1 MQLPPADKAASVQYL
16 LSPHLL
22 RLASELSLSTWPALR
37 SYNRAKFLKL
47 GPMLICIC
55 GAGQVGNSLVAQ
67 LSSDNEVTVID
78 TNEEQLNKLGGNFE
92 VNTVLG
98 SASNPTAL
106 DQAGIHNFDMLIAV
120 TSSDEVNIVACELAS
135 HLFAIKVKIA
145 RLRNEAYSNY
155 PHIFRPDAL
164 SIDLVI
170 NPSALVT
177 DQIQLMTQY
186 PSALQVINFADG
198 KVKLVAIRASS
209 GSPLVGHRI
218 SELREH
224 IPHVHVRIAAIY
236 RNDRPIMPESS
247 TVIEDGDE
255 VFFIAEKNNI
265 RRVMSEMR
273 HLDESNKSIFIAGG
287 GIVGTKLAMRL
298 SKRHNVK
305 VFENNK
311 AKCQELASKLYGGT
325 VINSSATDRHA
336 LLEENV
342 DQCDIFCALTNN
354 DEVNLLSGL
363 TAKHLGAKK
372 SMVLLNNHLY
382 HELIDRAGMNIDAV
396 LEPQEITISQLLA
409 YIRRGSIEHVHSLHN
424 GAAEAIEVIIQPDK
438 VNIVGKMY
446 KDLAL
451 PYGTT
456 LGAVVRAK
464 HVHTEFSGLE
474 VTAEDHVLIFLID
487 KNSLRGVEELFGAM
501 S

>member
-1 MQLPPADKAASVQYL
+1 
-16 LSPHLL
+16 
-22 RLASELSLSTWPALR
+22 
-37 SYNRAKFLKL
+37 
-47 GPMLICIC
+47 MLICIC

-67 LSSDNEVTVID
+67 LSGDNEVTVID
-78 TNEEQLNKLGGNFE
+78 TNEEQLNKLGGSFD

-98 SASNPTAL
+98 SASSPASL
-106 DQAGIHNFDMLIAV
+106 DQAGIHNFDMLVAV
-120 TSSDEVNIVACELAS
+120 TSSDEVNIIACQLAS
-135 HLFAIKVKIA
+135 HLFAVKVKIA
-145 RLRNEAYSNY
+145 RLRNEEYLNY
-155 PHIFRPDAL
+155 PSIFRPDAL
-164 SIDLVI
+164 SIDLAI

-186 PSALQVINFADG
+186 PSALQVVNFVG
-198 KVKLVAIRASS
+198 GRVKLVAIRASS
-209 GSPLVGHRI
+209 GSPIVGHRI
-218 SELREH
+218 RELRDH

-236 RNDRPIMPESS
+236 RGKGAIVPQSD

-255 VFFIAEKNNI
+255 VFFVAEKNSI
-265 RRVMSEMR
+265 RQVMSEMR

-298 SKRHNVK
+298 DKRHNVK
-305 VFENNK
+305 VFENDK
-311 AKCQELASKLYGGT
+311 ARCQELASKLYGGT
-325 VINSSATDRHA
+325 VINSSATDRKA

-363 TAKHLGAKK
+363 TAKFLGARK

-382 HELIDRAGMNIDAV
+382 HELIDRSGMDAGINIDAV

-409 YIRRGSIEHVHSLHN
+409 YIRRGAIDHVHSLHN
-424 GAAEAIEVIIQPDK
+424 GAAEAIEVTIKPDK
-438 VNIVGKMY
+438 TNIIGRMY
-446 KDLAL
+446 KSLAL

-464 HVHTEFSGLE
+464 HVHTEFSDLAVE
-474 VTAEDHVLIFLID
+474 ADDHVLLFIID
-487 KNSLRGVEELFGAM
+487 TQSMRGLEDLFGVVT
-501 S
+501 